1 VAATIVDI
9 SGLGPAKGAPD
20 VRDRVDAQRFFWLD
34 LVGDDPARAAYLGA
48 LDLENVDV
56 GWALRFGQAGRMH
69 IARERLRAV
78 TWIGQPNGGLAEI
91 HIVGCPR
98 GLVTI
103 WNGDSATLDDIRQ
116 QFAER
121 IAGFERN
128 FYQAAGILLQLLLG
142 TLDHVIRG
150 MDLVFDELRTRLDKD
165 PHSLDFTL
173 LARRQQRMQS
183 IVGSFDRYSSS
194 VRSAIVG
201 VETISGVDASAAAE
215 LNDYAEQ
222 VEDVEEQLYERRRWM
237 SDMTHDYSAALAQR
251 QSEQINRLTLV
262 SLIFLPMSALTGFFG
277 MNFDWLNRKLATAQS
292 FFLLGLLLP
301 IVCVAATMA
310 WLAYR
315 GLIRFTIWPLK
326 PPQRAVDPAA
336 REFWDPERR
345 DLHDLDP
352 SQLSA
357 SAKYQG

>member
-1 VAATIVDI
+1 MAATIVDV
-9 SGLGPAKGAPD
+9 SGLGPASGAAD
-20 VRDRVDAQRFFWLD
+20 VRARVEARKFFWLD
-34 LVGDDPARAAYLGA
+34 LVGDDPARADYLAA
-48 LDLENVDV
+48 LDLETVDV
-56 GWALRFGQAGRMH
+56 AWALRFGQAGRMH
-69 IARERLRAV
+69 IVRERLRAV
-78 TWIGQPNGGLAEI
+78 TWIGQPSGGLAEV
-91 HIVGCPR
+91 HIIGCPR

-103 WNGDSATLDDIRQ
+103 WSGDSATLDDIRQ

-121 IAGFERN
+121 IAGFEKN

-142 TLDHVIRG
+142 TLDHAIRG
-150 MDLVFDELRTRLDKD
+150 MDSIFDELRTRLDKD

-173 LARRQQRMQS
+173 LTRRQQRMQS
-183 IVGSFDRYSSS
+183 IVGSFDRYSSA

-201 VETISGVDASAAAE
+201 VETIPGVDTSAAAE

-237 SDMTHDYSAALAQR
+237 SDMTHDYSTALAQR

-292 FFLLGLLLP
+292 FFLLGVLLP
-301 IVCVAATMA
+301 IVCVAATFA

-315 GLIRFTIWPLK
+315 GLIRLRFWPAK
-326 PPQRAVDPAA
+326 PQQSAVSADA
-336 REFWDPERR
+336 RELWEPERR
-345 DLHDLDP
+345 ELRDLETG
-352 SQLSA
+352 QLSA
-357 SAKYQG
+357 SAKYPG